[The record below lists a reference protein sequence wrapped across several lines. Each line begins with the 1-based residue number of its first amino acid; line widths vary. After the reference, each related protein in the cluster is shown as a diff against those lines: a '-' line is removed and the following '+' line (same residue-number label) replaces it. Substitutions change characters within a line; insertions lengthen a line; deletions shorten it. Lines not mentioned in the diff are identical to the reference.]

1 MMAKKKEDKCLKPH
15 GLQKKGGK
23 EDQALKNE
31 LGESVANIANPIFK
45 KNLQA
50 LFQQDEILAARL
62 WGMEGM
68 KGYDVFI
75 GKDPIDINIINN
87 KTLKYVYENPVK
99 DVKEALE
106 NIEKEYKRYP
116 IMYFYGLGNGIFYK
130 ALLKNETHQKIVVV
144 EPEVEIIYAVLNLVD
159 LSQELLSERLIIFFS
174 EFTTYSQ
181 FYYIVSKPGFT
192 PYAKTYNLHV
202 HTRFYDDFNDDIIK
216 INKNFAKAVSQ
227 TVIVHGNSIDDMLI
241 GIKHHIE
248 HIPEMVSNY
257 CYTKLIKKRHK
268 LIDTAIVVSTG
279 PSLDKQLDTLKKF
292 APYVT
297 VISLDASYP
306 ILLKHGIKPDYV
318 TSIERV
324 EATASFFKHKNKKFD
339 ENIYFIVASLTHGQ
353 TVKNILPRR
362 LVLTM
367 RPHQGEMAFNMPKYG
382 YLGAGHSTAN
392 QAYQLA
398 YVLGHKNI
406 VLIGQDLAF
415 APDGKSH
422 ATGHAFAQADEYLY
436 TVAYGGEGEVRTTYV
451 WDKFKN
457 QFESDIEHS
466 NKKDV
471 ITYNCTEGGA
481 RILGCIEKPF
491 LETMQE
497 LCKDKKTKSLPNI
510 EKNDKK
516 ISNKDLMVAYKY
528 IVKKI
533 GMQTM
538 AKEKIEK
545 VFLEIVPK
553 IDGIMRLRDSD
564 KITENLLNDL
574 LKITD
579 KIDKIKNFLVQKR
592 FKSSVENI
600 LQMAVYHQELELAK
614 ISVASSDTT
623 MQKVNKLVEWV
634 EMHKYWLFSV
644 AGGLNAEI
652 ETIKKASRNLVRELK
667 KRGLI
672 DKSKIDKTRENF
684 KLPF

>member
-1 MMAKKKEDKCLKPH
+1 MTKKKEDKCLKPH

-23 EDQALKNE
+23 EDQALKKE

-181 FYYIVSKPGFT
+181 FYYIVSKPEFT

-491 LETMQE
+491 LETMRE

-553 IDGIMRLRDSD
+553 IDDIMRLRDSD
-564 KITENLLNDL
+564 KITENLLNNL

-579 KIDKIKNFLVQKR
+579 KIDKTKNFLVQKR

-600 LQMAVYHQELELAK
+600 LQMAVYYQELELAK
-614 ISVASSDTT
+614 ISVAPSDTV
-623 MQKVNKLVEWV
+623 MQKINKLVEWV
-634 EMHKYWLFSV
+634 EMHKYWLFSA

-652 ETIKKASRNLVRELK
+652 EVTRKASKNLVKELK

-672 DKSKIDKTRENF
+672 TKDEIGKAKEDFTLSI
-684 KLPF
+684 

>member
-1 MMAKKKEDKCLKPH
+1 MTKKKEDKYLKPH

-23 EDQALKNE
+23 EDQALKKE

-181 FYYIVSKPGFT
+181 FYYIVSKPEFT

-227 TVIVHGNSIDDMLI
+227 TVIVHGNSIDDMLV

-553 IDGIMRLRDSD
+553 IDDIMRLRDSD

-579 KIDKIKNFLVQKR
+579 KIDKTKNFLVQKR

-600 LQMAVYHQELELAK
+600 LQMAVYYQELELAK
-614 ISVASSDTT
+614 ISVAPSDTV
-623 MQKVNKLVEWV
+623 MQKINKLVEWV
-634 EMHKYWLFSV
+634 EMHKYWLFSA

-652 ETIKKASRNLVRELK
+652 EVTRKASKNLVKELK

-672 DKSKIDKTRENF
+672 TKDEIGKAKEDFTLSI
-684 KLPF
+684 

>member
-1 MMAKKKEDKCLKPH
+1 MTKKKEDKCLKPH

-23 EDQALKNE
+23 KDQALKNE

-181 FYYIVSKPGFT
+181 FYYIVSKPEFT

-398 YVLGHKNI
+398 YILGHKNI

-466 NKKDV
+466 SKKDV

-481 RILGCIEKPF
+481 RILGSIEKPF

-553 IDGIMRLRDSD
+553 IDDIMRLRDSD

-579 KIDKIKNFLVQKR
+579 KIDKTKNFLVQKR

-600 LQMAVYHQELELAK
+600 LQMAVYYQELELAK
-614 ISVASSDTT
+614 ISVASSDTV

-634 EMHKYWLFSV
+634 EMHKYWLFSA

-652 ETIKKASRNLVRELK
+652 EVTRKASKNLVKELK

-672 DKSKIDKTRENF
+672 TKDEIGKAKEDFTLSI
-684 KLPF
+684 

>member
-15 GLQKKGGK
+15 SLQKKGGK
-23 EDQALKNE
+23 EDQALKKE
-31 LGESVANIANPIFK
+31 LGESVVNIANPIFK

-268 LIDTAIVVSTG
+268 LMDTAIVVSTG
-279 PSLDKQLDTLKKF
+279 PSLDKQLGTLKKF

-324 EATASFFKHKNKKFD
+324 EATASFFKHKNKKID
-339 ENIYFIVASLTHGQ
+339 ENIYFIVASLTHKQ

-367 RPHQGEMAFNMPKYG
+367 RPHQSETAFNMPKYG
-382 YLGAGHSTAN
+382 YLGVGHSTAN

-398 YVLGHKNI
+398 YILGHKNI

-436 TVAYGGEGEVRTTYV
+436 TIAYGGEGEVRTTYV

-457 QFESDIEHS
+457 QFESDIEHA
-466 NKKDV
+466 NKKDI

-481 RILGCIEKPF
+481 RILGSIEKPF

-510 EKNDKK
+510 EKNDQK

-574 LKITD
+574 LKITS

-600 LQMAVYHQELELAK
+600 LQMAVYYQELELAK

-634 EMHKYWLFSV
+634 EMHKYWLFSA

-652 ETIKKASRNLVRELK
+652 EVTRKASKNLVKELK

-672 DKSKIDKTRENF
+672 TKDEIGKAKEDFTLSI
-684 KLPF
+684 

>member
-1 MMAKKKEDKCLKPH
+1 MTKKKEDKCLKPH

-181 FYYIVSKPGFT
+181 FYYIVSKPDFT

-466 NKKDV
+466 SKKDV

-481 RILGCIEKPF
+481 RILGSIEKPF

-510 EKNDKK
+510 EKTDKK
-516 ISNKDLMVAYKY
+516 ISDKDLMVAYKY

-553 IDGIMRLRDSD
+553 IDDIMRLRDSD

-574 LKITD
+574 LKITN
-579 KIDKIKNFLVQKR
+579 KIDKTKNFLVQKR

-600 LQMAVYHQELELAK
+600 LQMAVYYQELELAK

-623 MQKVNKLVEWV
+623 MQKVNKLVEWI
-634 EMHKYWLFSV
+634 EMHKYWLFSA

-652 ETIKKASRNLVRELK
+652 EVTRKASKNLVKELK

-672 DKSKIDKTRENF
+672 TKDEIGKAKEDFTLSI
-684 KLPF
+684 

>member
-1 MMAKKKEDKCLKPH
+1 MTKKKEDKYLKPH

-181 FYYIVSKPGFT
+181 FYYIVSKPEFT

-339 ENIYFIVASLTHGQ
+339 ENIYFIVASLTHKQ

-553 IDGIMRLRDSD
+553 IDDIMRLRDSD

-574 LKITD
+574 LKITS

-600 LQMAVYHQELELAK
+600 LQMAVYYQELELAK

-634 EMHKYWLFSV
+634 EMHKYWLFSA

-652 ETIKKASRNLVRELK
+652 EVTRKASKNLVKELK

-672 DKSKIDKTRENF
+672 TKDEIGKAKEDFTLSI
-684 KLPF
+684 

>member
-1 MMAKKKEDKCLKPH
+1 MTKKKEDKYLKPH

-68 KGYDVFI
+68 KSYDVFI

-181 FYYIVSKPGFT
+181 FYYIVSKPEFT

-227 TVIVHGNSIDDMLI
+227 TVIVHGNSIDDMLV

-268 LIDTAIVVSTG
+268 LMDTAIVVSTG
-279 PSLDKQLDTLKKF
+279 PSLDKQLGTLKKF

-339 ENIYFIVASLTHGQ
+339 ENIYFVVASLTHGQ

-614 ISVASSDTT
+614 ISVAPSDTT

-634 EMHKYWLFSV
+634 EMHKYWLFSA

-652 ETIKKASRNLVRELK
+652 EVTRKASKNLVKELK

-672 DKSKIDKTRENF
+672 TKDEIGKAKEDFTLSI
-684 KLPF
+684 

>member
-1 MMAKKKEDKCLKPH
+1 MTKKKEDKCLKPH

-181 FYYIVSKPGFT
+181 FYYIVSKPEFT

-227 TVIVHGNSIDDMLI
+227 TVIVHGNSIDDMLV

-339 ENIYFIVASLTHGQ
+339 ENIYFIVASLTHKQ

-466 NKKDV
+466 SKKDV

-574 LKITD
+574 LKITS

-623 MQKVNKLVEWV
+623 IQKVNKLVEWV
-634 EMHKYWLFSV
+634 EMHKYWLFSA

-652 ETIKKASRNLVRELK
+652 EVTRKASKNLVKELK

-672 DKSKIDKTRENF
+672 TKDEIGKAKEDFTLSI
-684 KLPF
+684 

>member
-1 MMAKKKEDKCLKPH
+1 MAKKKEDKCLKPH
-15 GLQKKGGK
+15 GLQKKGSK

-181 FYYIVSKPGFT
+181 FYYIVSKPEFT

-574 LKITD
+574 LKITS

-614 ISVASSDTT
+614 ISVAPSDTT

-634 EMHKYWLFSV
+634 EMHKYWLFSA

-652 ETIKKASRNLVRELK
+652 EVTRKASKNLVKELK

-672 DKSKIDKTRENF
+672 TKDEIGKAKEDFTLSI
-684 KLPF
+684 

>member
-1 MMAKKKEDKCLKPH
+1 MTKKKEDKCLKPH

-181 FYYIVSKPGFT
+181 FYYIVSKPEFT

-202 HTRFYDDFNDDIIK
+202 HTRFYDDFNDDLIK

-339 ENIYFIVASLTHGQ
+339 ENIYFVVASLTHGQ

-466 NKKDV
+466 SKKDV

-553 IDGIMRLRDSD
+553 IDDIMRLRDSD

-579 KIDKIKNFLVQKR
+579 KIDKTKNFLVQKR

-600 LQMAVYHQELELAK
+600 LQMAVYYQELELAK

-634 EMHKYWLFSV
+634 EMHKYWLFSA

-652 ETIKKASRNLVRELK
+652 EVTRKASKNLVKELK

-672 DKSKIDKTRENF
+672 TKDEIGKAKEDFTLSI
-684 KLPF
+684 

>member
-1 MMAKKKEDKCLKPH
+1 MTKKKEDKCLKPH

-23 EDQALKNE
+23 KDQALKKE

-181 FYYIVSKPGFT
+181 FYYIVSKPEFT

-339 ENIYFIVASLTHGQ
+339 ENIYFVVASLTHGQ

-367 RPHQGEMAFNMPKYG
+367 RPHQGETAFNMPKYG

-600 LQMAVYHQELELAK
+600 LQMAVYYQELELAK
-614 ISVASSDTT
+614 ISVAPSDTV

-634 EMHKYWLFSV
+634 EMHKYWLFSA

-652 ETIKKASRNLVRELK
+652 EVTRKASKNLVKELK

-672 DKSKIDKTRENF
+672 TKDEIGKAKEDFTLSI
-684 KLPF
+684 

>member
-1 MMAKKKEDKCLKPH
+1 MTKKKEDKCLKPH

-23 EDQALKNE
+23 EDQALKKE

-181 FYYIVSKPGFT
+181 FYYIVSKPDFT

-339 ENIYFIVASLTHGQ
+339 ENIYFVVASLTHGQ

-367 RPHQGEMAFNMPKYG
+367 RPHQGETAFNMPKYG

-614 ISVASSDTT
+614 ISVAPSDTT
-623 MQKVNKLVEWV
+623 MQKVNKLVKWV
-634 EMHKYWLFSV
+634 EMHKYWLFSA

-652 ETIKKASRNLVRELK
+652 EVTRKASKNLIKELK

-672 DKSKIDKTRENF
+672 TKDEIGKAKEDFTLSI
-684 KLPF
+684 

>member
-1 MMAKKKEDKCLKPH
+1 MTKKKEDKCLKPH

-23 EDQALKNE
+23 EDQALKKE

-181 FYYIVSKPGFT
+181 FYYIVSKPEFT

-367 RPHQGEMAFNMPKYG
+367 RPHQGETAFNMPKYG

-600 LQMAVYHQELELAK
+600 LQMAVYYQELELAK
-614 ISVASSDTT
+614 ISVAPSDTV

-634 EMHKYWLFSV
+634 EMHKYWLFSA

-652 ETIKKASRNLVRELK
+652 EVTRKASKNLVKELK

-672 DKSKIDKTRENF
+672 TKDEIGKAKEDFTLSI
-684 KLPF
+684 

>member
-1 MMAKKKEDKCLKPH
+1 MVKKKEDKYLKPH

-23 EDQALKNE
+23 EDQALKKE

-181 FYYIVSKPGFT
+181 FYYIVSKPEFT

-202 HTRFYDDFNDDIIK
+202 HTHFYDDFNDDIIK

-339 ENIYFIVASLTHGQ
+339 ENIYFVVASLTHGQ

-367 RPHQGEMAFNMPKYG
+367 RPHQGETAFNMPKYG

-466 NKKDV
+466 SKKDV

-553 IDGIMRLRDSD
+553 IDDIMRLRDSD

-579 KIDKIKNFLVQKR
+579 KIDKTKNFLVQKR

-600 LQMAVYHQELELAK
+600 LQMAVYYQELELAK

-634 EMHKYWLFSV
+634 EMHKYWLFSA

-652 ETIKKASRNLVRELK
+652 EVTRKASKNLVKELK

-672 DKSKIDKTRENF
+672 TKDEIGKAKEDFTLSI
-684 KLPF
+684 

>member
-1 MMAKKKEDKCLKPH
+1 MTKKKEDKCLKPH

-181 FYYIVSKPGFT
+181 FYYIVSKPEFT

-324 EATASFFKHKNKKFD
+324 EATASCFKHKNKKFD
-339 ENIYFIVASLTHGQ
+339 ENIYFVVASLTHGQ

-367 RPHQGEMAFNMPKYG
+367 RPHQGETAFNMPKYG

-466 NKKDV
+466 SKKDV

-481 RILGCIEKPF
+481 RILGSIEKPF

-553 IDGIMRLRDSD
+553 IDDIMRLRDSD

-600 LQMAVYHQELELAK
+600 LQMAVYYQELELAK
-614 ISVASSDTT
+614 ISVASSDTV

-634 EMHKYWLFSV
+634 EMHKYWLFSA

-652 ETIKKASRNLVRELK
+652 EVTRKASKNLVKELK

-672 DKSKIDKTRENF
+672 TKDEIGKAKEDFTLSI
-684 KLPF
+684 

>member
-1 MMAKKKEDKCLKPH
+1 MTKKKEDKCLKPH

-144 EPEVEIIYAVLNLVD
+144 EPEVEIIYAVLNLID
-159 LSQELLSERLIIFFS
+159 ISDELSSEKLTLFYS
-174 EFTTYSQ
+174 EFANYTQ
-181 FYYIVSKPGFT
+181 FYYLICSSKFT
-192 PYAKTYNLHV
+192 AYAKIYTLQIHSP
-202 HTRFYDDFNDDIIK
+202 FYDQFSEDYAK
-216 INKNFAKAVSQ
+216 INQTFTKAIAQMVAGY
-227 TVIVHGNSIDDMLI
+227 GNSIDDNLI
-241 GIKHHIE
+241 GIRNNIE
-248 HIPEMVSNY
+248 NLTTMLTNY
-257 CYTKLIKKRHK
+257 SYVDLVKKRYE
-268 LIDTAIVVSTG
+268 LMDTAIIVSTG
-279 PSLDKQLDTLKKF
+279 PSLDKQLKTLKKF

-324 EATASFFKHKNKKFD
+324 EATSSFFKKRNKKID
-339 ENIYFIVASLTHGQ
+339 NDTYFIVASLTHKK
-353 TVKNILPRR
+353 TIKNILPRH

-367 RPHQGEMAFNMPKYG
+367 RPQQNETSFGLKGYG
-382 YLGAGHSTAN
+382 YLGIGHSTAN

-398 YVLGHKNI
+398 YVLKHKNI

-422 ATGHAFAQADEYLY
+422 ATGHAFAQTDEYLH
-436 TVAYGGEGEVRTTYV
+436 VKAYGGEGEVRTTYV
-451 WDKFKN
+451 WDKFRN
-457 QFESDIEHS
+457 QFEADIEQS
-466 NKKDV
+466 SKKDI

-481 RILGCIEKPF
+481 RIEGSIEKPF

-497 LCKDKKTKSLPNI
+497 LCKDKKQKNLPNI
-510 EKNDKK
+510 APVKERTANKDMLKAYNVIVKKLNFENEAKRIIEEAFLEVTPKIDEILKLRDEGKINEKHFDRLVK
-516 ISNKDLMVAYKY
+516 ISN
-528 IVKKI
+528 
-533 GMQTM
+533 
-538 AKEKIEK
+538 
-545 VFLEIVPK
+545 
-553 IDGIMRLRDSD
+553 R
-564 KITENLLNDL
+564 
-574 LKITD
+574 
-579 KIDKIKNFLVQKR
+579 IDKAKDTIAKPKFKR
-592 FKSSVENI
+592 FIENI
-600 LQMAVYHQELELAK
+600 VSISVYFQELELAK
-614 ISVASSDTT
+614 ISVAPSDTA

>member
-1 MMAKKKEDKCLKPH
+1 MTKKKEDKYLKPH

-181 FYYIVSKPGFT
+181 FYYIVSKPEFT

-339 ENIYFIVASLTHGQ
+339 ENIYFIVASLTHKQ

-516 ISNKDLMVAYKY
+516 ISNKDLMVAYQY

-553 IDGIMRLRDSD
+553 IDDIMRLRDSD

-600 LQMAVYHQELELAK
+600 LQMAVYYQELELAK

-634 EMHKYWLFSV
+634 EMHKYWLFSA

-652 ETIKKASRNLVRELK
+652 EVTRKASKNLVKELK

-672 DKSKIDKTRENF
+672 TKDEIGKAKEDFTLSI
-684 KLPF
+684 

>member
-1 MMAKKKEDKCLKPH
+1 MTKKKEDKYLKPH

-68 KGYDVFI
+68 RGYDVFI

-181 FYYIVSKPGFT
+181 FYYIVSKPEFT

-600 LQMAVYHQELELAK
+600 LQMAVYYQELELAK
-614 ISVASSDTT
+614 ISVASSDTV

-634 EMHKYWLFSV
+634 EMHKYWLFSA

-652 ETIKKASRNLVRELK
+652 EVTRKASKNLVKELK

-672 DKSKIDKTRENF
+672 TKDEIGKAKEDFTLSI
-684 KLPF
+684 

>member
-1 MMAKKKEDKCLKPH
+1 MTKKKEDKCLKPH

-181 FYYIVSKPGFT
+181 FYYIVSKPEFT

-202 HTRFYDDFNDDIIK
+202 HTHFYDDFNDDIIK

-466 NKKDV
+466 SKKDV

-553 IDGIMRLRDSD
+553 IDDIMRLRDSD

-579 KIDKIKNFLVQKR
+579 KIDKTKNFLVQKR

-600 LQMAVYHQELELAK
+600 LQMAVYYQELELAK

-634 EMHKYWLFSV
+634 EMHKYWLFSA

-652 ETIKKASRNLVRELK
+652 EVTRKASKNLVKELK

-672 DKSKIDKTRENF
+672 TKDEIGKAKEDFTLSI
-684 KLPF
+684 

>member
-1 MMAKKKEDKCLKPH
+1 MTKKKEDKCLKPH

-31 LGESVANIANPIFK
+31 LGESVASIANPIFK

-181 FYYIVSKPGFT
+181 FYYIVSKPEFT

-202 HTRFYDDFNDDIIK
+202 HTRFYDDFNDDLIK

-367 RPHQGEMAFNMPKYG
+367 RPHQGETAFNMPKYG

-415 APDGKSH
+415 ASDGKSH

-466 NKKDV
+466 SKKDV

-497 LCKDKKTKSLPNI
+497 LCNDKKTKSLPNI

-553 IDGIMRLRDSD
+553 IDDIMRLRDSD

-579 KIDKIKNFLVQKR
+579 KIDKTKNFLVQKR

-600 LQMAVYHQELELAK
+600 LQMAVYYQELELAK

-634 EMHKYWLFSV
+634 EMHKYWLFSA

-652 ETIKKASRNLVRELK
+652 EVTRKASKNLVKELK

-672 DKSKIDKTRENF
+672 TKDEIGKAKEDFTLSI
-684 KLPF
+684 

>member
-1 MMAKKKEDKCLKPH
+1 MTKKKEDKCLKPH

-23 EDQALKNE
+23 EDQALKKE

-181 FYYIVSKPGFT
+181 FYYIVSKPEFT

-466 NKKDV
+466 SKKDV

-481 RILGCIEKPF
+481 RILGSIEKPF

-553 IDGIMRLRDSD
+553 IDDIMRLRDSD

-579 KIDKIKNFLVQKR
+579 KIDKTKNFLVQKR

-600 LQMAVYHQELELAK
+600 LQMAVYYQELELAK

-634 EMHKYWLFSV
+634 EMHKYWLFSA

-652 ETIKKASRNLVRELK
+652 EVTRKASKNLVKELK

-672 DKSKIDKTRENF
+672 TKDEIGKAKEDFTLSI
-684 KLPF
+684 

>member
-1 MMAKKKEDKCLKPH
+1 MTKKKEDKCLKPH

-181 FYYIVSKPGFT
+181 FYYIVSKPEFT

-466 NKKDV
+466 SKKDV

-481 RILGCIEKPF
+481 RILGSIEKPF

-553 IDGIMRLRDSD
+553 IDDIMRLRDSD

-579 KIDKIKNFLVQKR
+579 KIDKTKNFLVQKR

-600 LQMAVYHQELELAK
+600 LQMAVYYQELELAK

-634 EMHKYWLFSV
+634 EMHKYWLFSA

-652 ETIKKASRNLVRELK
+652 EVTRKASKNLVKELK

-672 DKSKIDKTRENF
+672 TKDEIGKAKEDFTLSI
-684 KLPF
+684 

>member
-1 MMAKKKEDKCLKPH
+1 MAKKKEDKYLKPH

-23 EDQALKNE
+23 EDQALKNA

-181 FYYIVSKPGFT
+181 FYYIVSKPEFT

-600 LQMAVYHQELELAK
+600 LQMAVYYQELELAK
-614 ISVASSDTT
+614 ISVAPSDTV

-634 EMHKYWLFSV
+634 EMHKYWLFSA

-652 ETIKKASRNLVRELK
+652 EVTRKASKNLVKELK

-672 DKSKIDKTRENF
+672 TKDEIGKAKEDFTLSI
-684 KLPF
+684 

>member
-1 MMAKKKEDKCLKPH
+1 MAKKKEDKYLKPH
-15 GLQKKGGK
+15 GLQKKGDK

-68 KGYDVFI
+68 KIYDVFI

-181 FYYIVSKPGFT
+181 FYYIVSKPEFT

-339 ENIYFIVASLTHGQ
+339 ENIYFIVASLTHKQ

-436 TVAYGGEGEVRTTYV
+436 TVAYGGESEVRTTYV

-466 NKKDV
+466 SKKDV

-553 IDGIMRLRDSD
+553 IDDIMRLRDSD

-579 KIDKIKNFLVQKR
+579 KIDKTKNFLVQKR

-600 LQMAVYHQELELAK
+600 LQMAVYYQELELAK

-634 EMHKYWLFSV
+634 EMHKYWLFSA

-652 ETIKKASRNLVRELK
+652 EVTRKASKNLVKELK

-672 DKSKIDKTRENF
+672 TKDEIGKAKEDFTLSI
-684 KLPF
+684 

>member
-1 MMAKKKEDKCLKPH
+1 MTKKKEDKCLKPH

-181 FYYIVSKPGFT
+181 FYYIVSKPEFT

-497 LCKDKKTKSLPNI
+497 LCKGKKTKSLPNI

-553 IDGIMRLRDSD
+553 IDDIMRLRDSD

-579 KIDKIKNFLVQKR
+579 KIDKTKNFLVQKR

-600 LQMAVYHQELELAK
+600 LQMAVYYQELELAK
-614 ISVASSDTT
+614 ISVASSDTV

-634 EMHKYWLFSV
+634 EMHKYWLFSA

-652 ETIKKASRNLVRELK
+652 EVTRKASKNLVKELK

-672 DKSKIDKTRENF
+672 TKDEIGKAKEDFTLSI
-684 KLPF
+684 

>member
-1 MMAKKKEDKCLKPH
+1 MTKKKEDKCLKPH
-15 GLQKKGGK
+15 GLQKKGSK

-181 FYYIVSKPGFT
+181 FYYIVSKPEFT

-339 ENIYFIVASLTHGQ
+339 ENIYFVVASLTHGQ

-553 IDGIMRLRDSD
+553 IDDIMRLRDSD

-600 LQMAVYHQELELAK
+600 LQMAVYYQELELAK
-614 ISVASSDTT
+614 ISVAPSDTV

-634 EMHKYWLFSV
+634 EMHKYWLFSA

-652 ETIKKASRNLVRELK
+652 EVTRKASKNLVKELK

-672 DKSKIDKTRENF
+672 TKDEIGKAKEDFTLSI
-684 KLPF
+684 

>member
-1 MMAKKKEDKCLKPH
+1 MTKKKEDKCLKPH

-23 EDQALKNE
+23 EDQALKKE

-181 FYYIVSKPGFT
+181 FYYIVSKPDFT

-339 ENIYFIVASLTHGQ
+339 ENIYFVVASLTHGQ

-367 RPHQGEMAFNMPKYG
+367 RPHQGETAFNMPKYG

-466 NKKDV
+466 SKKDV

-614 ISVASSDTT
+614 ISVAPSDTT

-634 EMHKYWLFSV
+634 EMHKYWLFSA

-652 ETIKKASRNLVRELK
+652 EVTRKASKNLIKELK

-672 DKSKIDKTRENF
+672 TKDEIGKAKEDFTLSI
-684 KLPF
+684 

>member
-1 MMAKKKEDKCLKPH
+1 MTKKKEDKYLKPH

-68 KGYDVFI
+68 RGYDVFI

-181 FYYIVSKPGFT
+181 FYYIVSKPEFT

-227 TVIVHGNSIDDMLI
+227 TVIVHGNSIDDMLV

-553 IDGIMRLRDSD
+553 IDDIMRLRDSD

-634 EMHKYWLFSV
+634 EMHKYWLFSA

-652 ETIKKASRNLVRELK
+652 EVTRKASKNLVKELK

-672 DKSKIDKTRENF
+672 TKDEIGKAKEDFTLSI
-684 KLPF
+684 

>member
-1 MMAKKKEDKCLKPH
+1 MAKKKEDKYLKPH

-23 EDQALKNE
+23 EDQALKNA

-159 LSQELLSERLIIFFS
+159 LSQELASEQLLLFFS
-174 EFTTYSQ
+174 EFATYTQ
-181 FYYIVSKPGFT
+181 FYYIVAKDAFL
-192 PYAKTYNLHV
+192 PYAKLYDLHI
-202 HTRFYDDFNDDIIK
+202 HTSFYDNFNNDYKK
-216 INKNFAKAVSQ
+216 INSYFIKAISQ
-227 TVIVHGNSIDDMLI
+227 MVASHGNSIDDNLI
-241 GIKHHIE
+241 GIRHNIE
-248 HIPEMVSNY
+248 NLPIMITQY
-257 CYTKLIKKRHK
+257 AYADLIKKRK
-268 LIDTAIVVSTG
+268 GLMDTAIIVSTG
-279 PSLDKQLDTLKKF
+279 PSLDKQLKTLKKF
-292 APYVT
+292 APYAT

-306 ILLKHGIKPDYV
+306 ILLKHGIKPDYI

-324 EATASFFKHKNKKFD
+324 KATGSFFSHKSKLFD
-339 ENIYFIVASLTHGQ
+339 KNIFFIVASVTHQQ
-353 TVKNILPRR
+353 TIKNILPRK

-367 RPHQGEMAFNMPKYG
+367 RPQQNELSFRFKRYG
-382 YLGAGHSTAN
+382 YLGVGHSTAN

-398 YVLGHKNI
+398 HILEHKSI

-415 APDGKSH
+415 GPDGKSH
-422 ATGHAFAQADEYLY
+422 ATGHAFAQQDEFLY
-436 TVAYGGEGEVRTTYV
+436 TTAYSGKGEVRTTYI

-457 QFESDIEHS
+457 QFEKDIEQS
-466 NKKDV
+466 RKDD
-471 ITYNCTEGGA
+471 IKTYNCTEGGA
-481 RILGCIEKPF
+481 RISGAIEEPF
-491 LETMQE
+491 LDVMNK
-497 LCKDKKTKSLPNI
+497 LCKDKKLKKLPSINKNNEKSIN
-510 EKNDKK
+510 
-516 ISNKDLMVAYKY
+516 
-528 IVKKI
+528 
-533 GMQTM
+533 
-538 AKEKIEK
+538 
-545 VFLEIVPK
+545 
-553 IDGIMRLRDSD
+553 R
-564 KITENLLNDL
+564 DL
-574 LKITD
+574 LKSYKIILNRIKIQEIVKNKVEKEFLKITP
-579 KIDKIKNFLVQKR
+579 KIDKIIKLRDENKITQDLFPRLVAISIAIDKVKDFISR
-592 FKSSVENI
+592 KKYRAETDNIIAISV
-600 LQMAVYHQELELAK
+600 YYQELELAK
-614 ISVASSDTT
+614 IAVAPSNTT
-623 MQKVNKLVEWV
+623 IEKVNKLIEWI
-634 EMHKYWLFSV
+634 EIHKYWLFSV

-652 ETIKKASRNLVRELK
+652 EVTKKASKNLVKELK

-672 DKSKIDKTRENF
+672 TKDEIGKAKEDFTLSI
-684 KLPF
+684 

>member
-1 MMAKKKEDKCLKPH
+1 MVKKKEDKYLKPH

-23 EDQALKNE
+23 EDQALKKE

-130 ALLKNETHQKIVVV
+130 ALLKNETHKKIVVV

-181 FYYIVSKPGFT
+181 FYYIVSKPEFT

-553 IDGIMRLRDSD
+553 IDDIMRLRDSD

-579 KIDKIKNFLVQKR
+579 KIDKTKNFLVQKR

-600 LQMAVYHQELELAK
+600 LQMAVYYQELELAK
-614 ISVASSDTT
+614 ISVASSDTV
-623 MQKVNKLVEWV
+623 MQKVNKLVEWI
-634 EMHKYWLFSV
+634 EMHKYWLFSA

-652 ETIKKASRNLVRELK
+652 EVTRKASKNLVKELK

-672 DKSKIDKTRENF
+672 TKDEIGKAKEDFTLSI
-684 KLPF
+684 

>member
-1 MMAKKKEDKCLKPH
+1 MAKKKEDKCLKPH
-15 GLQKKGGK
+15 SLQKKGGK
-23 EDQALKNE
+23 EDQALKKE
-31 LGESVANIANPIFK
+31 LGESVVNIANPIFK

-268 LIDTAIVVSTG
+268 LMDTAIVVSTG
-279 PSLDKQLDTLKKF
+279 PSLDKQLGTLKKF

-324 EATASFFKHKNKKFD
+324 EATASFFKHKNKKID
-339 ENIYFIVASLTHGQ
+339 ENIYFIVASLTHKQ

-367 RPHQGEMAFNMPKYG
+367 RPHQSETAFNMPKYG
-382 YLGAGHSTAN
+382 YLGVGHSTAN

-398 YVLGHKNI
+398 YILGHKNI

-436 TVAYGGEGEVRTTYV
+436 TIAYGGEGEVRTTYV

-457 QFESDIEHS
+457 QFESDIEHA
-466 NKKDV
+466 NKKDI

-481 RILGCIEKPF
+481 RILGSIEKPF

-510 EKNDKK
+510 EKNDQK

-579 KIDKIKNFLVQKR
+579 KIDKTKNFLVQKR

-600 LQMAVYHQELELAK
+600 LQMAVYYQELELAK

-634 EMHKYWLFSV
+634 EMHKYWLFSA

-652 ETIKKASRNLVRELK
+652 EVTRKASKNLVKELK

-672 DKSKIDKTRENF
+672 TKDEIGKAKEDFTLSI
-684 KLPF
+684 